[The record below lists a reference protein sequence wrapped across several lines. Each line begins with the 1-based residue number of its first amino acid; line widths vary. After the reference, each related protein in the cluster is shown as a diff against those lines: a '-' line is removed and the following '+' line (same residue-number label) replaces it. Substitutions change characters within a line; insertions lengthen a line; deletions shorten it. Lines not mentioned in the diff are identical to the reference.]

1 MAARGPD
8 QVCAKQMR
16 ARAETPV
23 LPDAVG
29 DLPILSLYPQHLH
42 GSRTPPPVIHD
53 VRQRTATGNRVLP
66 PELPQER
73 PKFRCERSPVAQRS
87 SIKSLSPLRK
97 YHSHL
102 HQDALR

>member
-8 QVCAKQMR
+8 QVCAKQIR
-16 ARAETPV
+16 AHAETLV
-23 LPDAVG
+23 C
-29 DLPILSLYPQHLH
+29 
-42 GSRTPPPVIHD
+42 RTPWAIFQYFRYIRNIFTAAEHRRLSSMMSGSA
-53 VRQRTATGNRVLP
+53 RQRAAVPL